1 MDIRELLEAYK
12 KIDFDA
18 MEDETGLNEE
28 KKPEIKK
35 AEYKEIKP
43 KKPET
48 EKVKGIAEEV
58 NNEEEESIDEDIESF
73 SNKLDNATRDLKDL
87 IKDLQ
92 KTNESLEM
100 NEVSDQLVD
109 KALGKAQREV
119 IKGKMIDDKEL
130 ENKGKKHLK
139 GLKKQAEK
147 REKRKCESLNEFYDV
162 TGMDSI
168 EMELVS
174 FGKGEDEIERFEL
187 DGVEFYRLG
196 DEDLQNA
203 VDMCIEEEFFPEWQE
218 QGLSSYN
225 VDSIKYDEEEGKG
238 TVYVGLFWD
247 DLDESLNETKNSY
260 RSFVKDYI
268 EKHPECKDKKV
279 NDIYFDIADAWK
291 ENKEADYPLFIFKD
305 NVIKYIK
312 TFLKNKN
319 ESLNED
325 VVAKFDG
332 GKHEIVKCKEGY
344 FNRYNIKEGKARFTT
359 NCVESLPTALRALKK
374 RFPKA
379 EEDK

>member
-1 MDIRELLEAYK
+1 MNIRELLEAYK
-12 KIDFDA
+12 KIDFDT

-100 NEVSDQLVD
+100 NEVSDELVD

-119 IKGKMIDDKEL
+119 IKGKMTDDKEL

-147 REKRKCESLNEFYDV
+147 REKRKCESL
-162 TGMDSI
+162 
-168 EMELVS
+168 
-174 FGKGEDEIERFEL
+174 
-187 DGVEFYRLG
+187 
-196 DEDLQNA
+196 
-203 VDMCIEEEFFPEWQE
+203 
-218 QGLSSYN
+218 
-225 VDSIKYDEEEGKG
+225 
-238 TVYVGLFWD
+238 
-247 DLDESLNETKNSY
+247 
-260 RSFVKDYI
+260 
-268 EKHPECKDKKV
+268 H
-279 NDIYFDIADAWK
+279 
-291 ENKEADYPLFIFKD
+291 
-305 NVIKYIK
+305 
-312 TFLKNKN
+312 
-319 ESLNED
+319 ED

-359 NCVESLPTALRALKK
+359 KCVESLPTALGALKK

>member
-58 NNEEEESIDEDIESF
+58 NNQEEESIDEDIESF

-100 NEVSDQLVD
+100 NEVSDELVD

-119 IKGKMIDDKEL
+119 IKGKMTQDKEL

-147 REKRKCESLNEFYDV
+147 REKRKNESLNEFYDV
-162 TGMDSI
+162 TDMDSL
-168 EMELVS
+168 EMEIVD
-174 FGKGEDEIERFEL
+174 FGDGRYEL
-187 DGVEFYRLG
+187 DGIEFYREE
-196 DEDLQNA
+196 DEELENA
-203 VDMCIEEEFFPEWQE
+203 VDICIEEEFFPEWQE
-218 QGLSSYN
+218 QGVSSYN
-225 VDSIKYDEEEGKG
+225 VDSVRFDEEEGRG
-238 TVYVGLFWD
+238 TAFIGLFRD
-247 DLDESLNETKNSY
+247 DDFE
-260 RSFVKDYI
+260 
-268 EKHPECKDKKV
+268 
-279 NDIYFDIADAWK
+279 
-291 ENKEADYPLFIFKD
+291 
-305 NVIKYIK
+305 
-312 TFLKNKN
+312 

-359 NCVESLPTALRALKK
+359 KCVESLPTALGALKK

>member
-119 IKGKMIDDKEL
+119 IKGKMTDDKEL

-247 DLDESLNETKNSY
+247 DDLD
-260 RSFVKDYI
+260 
-268 EKHPECKDKKV
+268 
-279 NDIYFDIADAWK
+279 
-291 ENKEADYPLFIFKD
+291 
-305 NVIKYIK
+305 
-312 TFLKNKN
+312 

-359 NCVESLPTALRALKK
+359 KCVESLPTALGALKK